1 MEKTIK
7 LHPKQAEAFESDK
20 RYTAVICGKQSG
32 KTFLG
37 SVWALKKINDFPEK
51 NGLIASPTYKLLNQ
65 STLDKFFS
73 LFPEFRKFY
82 KQQQGIIELPTGGK
96 VYIRSTDEPLGL
108 EGMTLKWAWLDE
120 AGMMNRLVWV
130 IIRARTAIENGQ
142 VLITTNPYTL
152 NWLYDEFYIPWKEG
166 KDKDLAVY
174 SWRSIDNPYFPK
186 EFYEKE
192 KERLSEKEFARQ
204 YLGQFTKME
213 GLVYELQPHQIIQE
227 KKLKTQKQLSEE

>member
-1 MEKTIK
+1 M
-7 LHPKQAEAFESDK
+7 
-20 RYTAVICGKQSG
+20 
-32 KTFLG
+32 
-37 SVWALKKINDFPEK
+37 
-51 NGLIASPTYKLLNQ
+51 
-65 STLDKFFS
+65 DKFFS

-186 EFYEKE
+186 EFYEKR
-192 KERLSEKEFARQ
+192 KKDYQKKSLQGNILDNLLKW
-204 YLGQFTKME
+204 K
-213 GLVYELQPHQIIQE
+213 GLFMNCNLIR
-227 KKLKTQKQLSEE
+227 